1 MSQNLNL
8 DKDLRYKKT
17 DLIKSLGAFVT
28 WLSLL
33 PSAIKRLFVATCLVG
48 LIAFSVEVFFIR
60 FLNALMADIGLIPG
74 ETVVMA
80 IKVTVPILILLAIM
94 RLAVGVFR
102 FFLSGKLAQTWTH
115 LQRESLVRRAAH
127 TKNPITADEIQKYSY
142 HAESGG
148 QFFITLSLLF
158 FNMVS
163 ALATA
168 LYCVWLSPK
177 LSLVVIGVALL
188 FVLPAL
194 TALKILKKGVH
205 SVFLSKQIMDRY
217 YVSMI
222 ENSYVLGAVDSN
234 KILDKNIEESKSFA
248 RGMVKIDLIKGIKR
262 NFPELVGICIV
273 IILITNYRQFTDIS
287 VTQLTTMVYLLVRL
301 SQYLGNALYAL
312 GQSQLLHKSIEIN
325 NQIELYQAPEAT
337 SKVER
342 EKIGNIQIKINWKN
356 GEHFTFES
364 PQVVHLV
371 GAPGSGKTTLLRHI
385 LGSRHRE
392 ECQIKINGEDTRLY
406 IAQMAYVGTSP
417 FVYPG
422 SMLENIF
429 VFSDPTNQPNDRYRK
444 IIQETFPD
452 IGVDVFLEMSP
463 SQLSTG
469 QLQRLSFL
477 QLLVSKRKILM
488 LDEAFASLG
497 PQESELIQKLR
508 DECPNALI
516 IYVSHNMTAEGLGE
530 KVIEL
535 HRLS

>member
-1 MSQNLNL
+1 MSQNLNF

-17 DLIKSLGAFVT
+17 DLIKSLRGFVT

-33 PSAIKRLFVATCLVG
+33 PSAIKKLFVATCFVG

-94 RLAVGVFR
+94 RLGVGVFR

-115 LQRESLVRRAAH
+115 LQRESLVRRAAQ

-158 FNMVS
+158 FNIVS

-188 FVLPAL
+188 FVLPAV
-194 TALKILKKGVH
+194 TALKILKKGVN
-205 SVFLSKQIMDRY
+205 SVFSSKQIMDRY

-234 KILDKNIEESKSFA
+234 KILDKNIEESKNFA

-273 IILITNYRQFTDIS
+273 IILITNYRQFTDVS

-325 NQIELYQAPEAT
+325 NQIELFETPKVSNVEKKEIEKV
-337 SKVER
+337 KVEIDWN
-342 EKIGNIQIKINWKN
+342 K
-356 GEHFTFES
+356 GEHFSFES
-364 PQVVHLV
+364 PDLVHLI
-371 GAPGSGKTTLLRHI
+371 GAPGSGKTTLLRHL
-385 LGSRHRE
+385 LGSRHGE
-392 ECQIKINGEDTRLY
+392 NCQINVNGEDSGCY
-406 IAQMAYVGTSP
+406 VNQMAYVGTSP

-422 SMLENIF
+422 SMLENVF

-452 IGVDVFLEMSP
+452 IGVEAFLKMLP

-508 DECPNALI
+508 YECPNSLI
-516 IYVSHNMTAEGLGE
+516 IYVSHNMTAGVLGE
-530 KVIEL
+530 KVVEL

>member
-1 MSQNLNL
+1 
-8 DKDLRYKKT
+8 
-17 DLIKSLGAFVT
+17 
-28 WLSLL
+28 
-33 PSAIKRLFVATCLVG
+33 
-48 LIAFSVEVFFIR
+48 
-60 FLNALMADIGLIPG
+60 
-74 ETVVMA
+74 
-80 IKVTVPILILLAIM
+80 
-94 RLAVGVFR
+94 
-102 FFLSGKLAQTWTH
+102 
-115 LQRESLVRRAAH
+115 
-127 TKNPITADEIQKYSY
+127 
-142 HAESGG
+142 
-148 QFFITLSLLF
+148 
-158 FNMVS
+158 MVS
-163 ALATA
+163 ASATA
-168 LYCVWLSPK
+168 LYCLWLSPK

-194 TALKILKKGVH
+194 TALKILKKGVN
-205 SVFLSKQIMDRY
+205 SVFLSKQIIDRY
-217 YVSMI
+217 YVSMM

-234 KILDKNIEESKSFA
+234 KILDKNIEESKNFA

-273 IILITNYRQFTDIS
+273 IILITNYRQFSDVS

-325 NQIELYQAPEAT
+325 NQIEFYQTPEAT
-337 SKVER
+337 SKVDRKEFG
-342 EKIGNIQIKINWKN
+342 EMKIEVDWKN
-356 GEHFTFES
+356 GEHFSFIS
-364 PQVVHLV
+364 PNLVHLV
-371 GAPGSGKTTLLRHI
+371 GAPGSGKTTLLRHM
-385 LGSRHRE
+385 LGSRHGE
-392 ECQIKINGEDTRLY
+392 DCQIKINGEDSRLY
-406 IAQMAYVGTSP
+406 IDQMAYVGTSP

-429 VFSDPTNQPNDRYRK
+429 VFSDPTHQPNDRYRK

-452 IGVDVFLEMSP
+452 IGVDGLLKMFP
-463 SQLSTG
+463 AQLSTG

-508 DECPNALI
+508 YECPNALI
-516 IYVSHNMTAEGLGE
+516 IYVSHNMTAGGLGE